1 MHAAAEE
8 EGAMPS
14 PAASV
19 FSAVL
24 WSATI
29 AHADPFVLFN
39 TFGPGGTFNLSGGH
53 TVLAD
58 ATGLTQFRGRIDTAN
73 GFQVSSG
80 SRLDSVQ
87 LALSLVPQ
95 STFFPE
101 RTQFVSVGQ
110 SADVLLLSDAGGAPG
125 SVLESFHL
133 NSVADTP
140 AVYTLASHSQ
150 PMLLG
155 GSRYWLAVS
164 TGPEPTLITWHS
176 AGQPISGLVGQQID
190 EGPWRVVNLFG
201 PNGVDAFRVFG
212 VADTSPTPEPSTL
225 LLVFSALLGIRHRW
239 MARSS

>member
-1 MHAAAEE
+1 MRL
-8 EGAMPS
+8 S

-19 FSAVL
+19 VSAVL

-29 AHADPFVLFN
+29 AHADPFILFN
-39 TFGPGGTFNLSGGH
+39 TFGPGDTFVLSGGH

-58 ATGLTQFRGRIDTAN
+58 PTGLTQFRGGIDTAN
-73 GFQVSSG
+73 AFQVSSA
-80 SRLDSVQ
+80 SRLESVQ

-95 STFFPE
+95 STFAPE
-101 RTQFVSVGQ
+101 GTQFVSVGQ
-110 SADVLLLSDAGGAPG
+110 SADVLLLSDASGTPG

-140 AVYTLASHSQ
+140 AVYTLTSTNQ
-150 PMLLG
+150 PMLFG
-155 GSRYWLAVS
+155 GNRYWLGVS

-176 AGQPISGLVGQQID
+176 AGQSISGLVGQRID

-212 VADTSPTPEPSTL
+212 VDASPTPEPSTL

-239 MARSS
+239 LARSS